1 MRQDHGRAAGVLPA
15 RYRCRRYTAR
25 QYSMCDRRGAI
36 GLLMVQLARLSGAA
50 KVILSEPV
58 ELRRS
63 AGLSVGADL
72 AVDPLRE
79 DLSRRVRGCGQK
91 AARMW

>member
-1 MRQDHGRAAGVLPA
+1 
-15 RYRCRRYTAR
+15 
-25 QYSMCDRRGAI
+25 MCDRRGAI

-63 AGLSVGADL
+63 AGCPLERIWLSTRSGRTCPPVCG
-72 AVDPLRE
+72 
-79 DLSRRVRGCGQK
+79 GCGQK
-91 AARMW
+91 RRGCGD